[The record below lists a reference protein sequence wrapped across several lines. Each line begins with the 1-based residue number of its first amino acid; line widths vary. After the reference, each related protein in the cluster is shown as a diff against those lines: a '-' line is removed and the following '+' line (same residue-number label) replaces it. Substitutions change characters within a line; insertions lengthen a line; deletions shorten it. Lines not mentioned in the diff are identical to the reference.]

1 MVKGNCDYGNE
12 LQGARLI
19 EIGEHKA
26 FITHG
31 NRYGGELGIPTM
43 KDIAKENG
51 ADIVMF
57 GHSHKPVIDTKSDIV
72 VLNPG
77 SISRPRQD
85 GFRPTYLVMN
95 IEDDGRT
102 DYVLVTL

>member
-31 NRYGGELGIPTM
+31 NSYGGELGIPTM
-43 KDIAKENG
+43 KDIAKKM
-51 ADIVMF
+51 AQI
-57 GHSHKPVIDTKSDIV
+57 
-72 VLNPG
+72 
-77 SISRPRQD
+77 
-85 GFRPTYLVMN
+85 
-95 IEDDGRT
+95 
-102 DYVLVTL
+102 